1 LVYIFVMTNS
11 NIKKNSKKWTDI
23 EEALLKEKASFYT
36 VKELMAFFP
45 DRTKDGIAQRLLR
58 LKIKA
63 KKGVH
68 AKAWSEEDKDY
79 LCKNYSTAK
88 WEDLCK
94 ILKRSP
100 HTISEYARKRGLK
113 MAIDENGD
121 TANTVGSATL
131 RPLLDGSLQS
141 AYWMGY
147 LMADGYMHHGLGQ
160 IVLVS
165 AEADK
170 DHMEKYAN
178 YLKSKLH
185 CYTAPGGYTGIMT
198 PHYRVSVAEYR
209 IAKQIAQKFDWKNK
223 KTYNPPNANI
233 LFKAF
238 DSNDH
243 FLAFMIGFFDGDG
256 NIGKESQVIRVE
268 NHASWLKIHQLMLD
282 FARKLGHGQG
292 SKDARING
300 DGYSYFMLPKTFTKY
315 CKSFILKHNLFHLN
329 RKWDKIQN
337 N

>member
-1 LVYIFVMTNS
+1 MINS
-11 NIKKNSKKWTDI
+11 SIKKNSKKWTDI
-23 EEALLKEKASFYT
+23 EELLLKEKAPLYT
-36 VKELMAFFP
+36 AKELMAFFP
-45 DRTKDGIAQRLLR
+45 DRTKDGIIQRLLR

-68 AKAWSEEDKDY
+68 ANAWSEEDKDY
-79 LCKNYSTAK
+79 LYKNYSTAK

-113 MAIDENGD
+113 MTVDENGD

-141 AYWMGY
+141 AYWIGY

-165 AEADK
+165 AEEDK
-170 DHMEKYAN
+170 DHMQKYAS
-178 YLKSKLH
+178 YLQAEVHEYFDLS
-185 CYTAPGGYTGIMT
+185 YWTGLKRK
-198 PHYRVSVAEYR
+198 HYRVSVAEYR
-209 IAKQIAQKFDWKNK
+209 VAKKIAEKFDWKNK
-223 KTYNPPNANI
+223 KTYNPPDIEI
-233 LFKAF
+233 LFNQGLGT
-238 DSNDH
+238 NDQI
-243 FLAFMIGFFDGDG
+243 LAFIIGFTDGDG
-256 NIGKESQVIRVE
+256 SIGKEFHGIRIE
-268 NHASWLKIHQLMLD
+268 NHASWIKIHQFLLD
-282 FARKLGHGQG
+282 FARKLGYGGNTQ
-292 SKDARING
+292 DAKINK
-300 DGYSYFMLPKTFTKY
+300 DGYSYFCLPRVFTEYLKN
-315 CKSFILKHNLFHLN
+315 FIIKNNLIHLN